1 MVASYD
7 ASSRGEQS
15 DVSVVGRVAR
25 KGWGLSPGKPSYRPH
40 IPIDNP
46 EGTHQG
52 AIHGELDPSPRG
64 Q

>member
-1 MVASYD
+1 MFP
-7 ASSRGEQS
+7 
-15 DVSVVGRVAR
+15 VSERPAG
-25 KGWGLSPGKPSYRPH
+25 KGWGLSLGKPSYRPH